1 MSLADTSD
9 YNDFSKELEEYAKLW
24 NSNFLKEITSK
35 LNKLLEL
42 FNLLNNGSNTKLA
55 KKVNTRNRKTSTNE
69 SKNMLLEYIGYV
81 NDKLFR
87 KYSNGKNFSS
97 FKNGFDCAT

>member
-9 YNDFSKELEEYAKLW
+9 YNDFSKEMEEYAKLL
-24 NSNFLKEITSK
+24 NSNFLKEIKSK

-55 KKVNTRNRKTSTNE
+55 KKANTRNRKTSTNE

-81 NDKLFR
+81 NGKLFKIQWR
-87 KYSNGKNFSS
+87 
-97 FKNGFDCAT
+97 